1 MSARQRP
8 VDRALHRHL
17 ENVECFVLDHL
28 SVVLE
33 LPHDELQVVT
43 RLDIASHDVVEL
55 AVK

>member
-1 MSARQRP
+1 ME
-8 VDRALHRHL
+8 RALHRHL

-33 LPHDELQVVT
+33 LPHDELQIIT

>member
-1 MSARQRP
+1 MSARQRLME
-8 VDRALHRHL
+8 RALHRHL

-33 LPHDELQVVT
+33 LPHDELQIIT